1 MRMMPISLSR
11 PGMKLAKKIYS
22 DNGIVLLA
30 EGVELTS
37 SLIRRLSQCGISFLY
52 IQDTRTEDLIVPELL
67 SEETQHRTI
76 HAIRQAFREF
86 IDQPNNKR
94 KQSTYPYVGR
104 AMREVMHLI
113 LDDLGRNKDAIIM
126 LMNLHTVDHY
136 LYMHSMNVC
145 VYSTLLGMAQGYTR
159 EQLVTLGLGAMLHDI
174 GKTQISMQ
182 VLLKPGSLS
191 AYEYDE
197 MKRHTERGYYLLK
210 DEPNIPLL
218 AAHCAYQ
225 HHERNDGS
233 GYPRGIKGDEIHEFA
248 KWIGIVDSYDAM
260 TSQRIYRD
268 AMLPHQAVEALYSGS
283 DILYDTSKLQL
294 FRDKVAIY
302 PIGLSV
308 RLNTGQIAVVSDINS
323 NCVHR
328 PIIRVLTDEIGVE
341 LKSPFDMDLSKHHH
355 VLISKIELGTEE
367 TNPLPVCL

>member
-22 DNGIVLLA
+22 DDGIVLLA
-30 EGVELTS
+30 EGVELTA
-37 SLIRRLSQCGISFLY
+37 SLIRRLGECGISFLY
-52 IQDTRTEDLIVPELL
+52 IQDAKTEDLVIPELL
-67 SEETQHRTI
+67 TDETQRRTI
-76 HAIRQAFREF
+76 QAIRSAFRDF
-86 IDQPNNKR
+86 IDLPHKR
-94 KQSTYPYVGR
+94 KSGNYPYVGHK
-104 AMREVMHLI
+104 MRQVMQLI
-113 LDDLGRNKDAIIM
+113 MDDLSRSQDAMIM

-136 LYMHSMNVC
+136 LYKHSLNVC
-145 VYSTLLGMAQGYTR
+145 VYTTLLGMARGYTH
-159 EQLVTLGLGAMLHDI
+159 EQLVTLGLGALLHDI

-182 VLLKPGSLS
+182 VLLKPGALT
-191 AYEYDE
+191 AYEFDE

-225 HHERNDGS
+225 HHERINGS
-233 GYPRGIKGDEIHEFA
+233 GYPRGIKGDEIHDYA

-260 TSQRIYRD
+260 TSHRVYRN

-283 DILYDTSKLQL
+283 DILYDTSMLQL

-302 PIGLSV
+302 PIGLTV
-308 RLNTGQIAVVSDINS
+308 KLNTGQSAVVSDINS
-323 NCVHR
+323 TCVHR
-328 PIIRVLTDEIGVE
+328 PVIRVLTDEYGME
-341 LKSPFDMDLSKHHH
+341 LKSPFDMDLSKNLN

-367 TNPLPVCL
+367 ISPITA